1 MDSLKTGLVGYQ
13 NIQMMAGS
21 AVLILVGLI
30 FCSSGMMSLKE
41 RKKANGMG
49 MMSGGLVMF
58 LLAGAVYYFMMNT
71 SNNTK
76 ALLGGMSLMSAQ
88 RM

>member
-13 NIQMMAGS
+13 NIQMVAAS
-21 AVLILVGLI
+21 AVLVLVGLI
-30 FCSSGMMSLKE
+30 FCSSGMMSVKDN
-41 RKKANGMG
+41 KKANGMG

-58 LLAGAVYYFMMNT
+58 LLAGAVYYFMNNT

-76 ALLGGMSLMSAQ
+76 ALMGGMTLMSMP